1 MRSINALLVDG
12 ILAGLSDADM
22 SLLDSARRSSYG
34 DTLEA
39 VMSPDADMHLPILV
53 PPGGKLVQY
62 ANKTLKKAFNDHN
75 VSFMGDPLTLP
86 FEKGADK
93 AGSEAGSEDEE
104 DEADEDDEDDEKPE
118 REVDLTIALWRVD
131 AITAWQLMDRRID
144 E

>member
-1 MRSINALLVDG
+1 
-12 ILAGLSDADM
+12 
-22 SLLDSARRSSYG
+22 
-34 DTLEA
+34 
-39 VMSPDADMHLPILV
+39 MSPDADMHLPILV

-75 VSFMGDPLTLP
+75 VLFMGEPLTLP
-86 FEKGADK
+86 FEKGAEK

-104 DEADEDDEDDEKPE
+104 DGADQDDEEPE